1 MNQRR
6 TLVGHTWFRHG
17 DTLLLWESGQTWN
30 VSHWSD
36 DDLAAFLEQD
46 DKLST
51 VEMLEELT
59 ATEELSEIMYTVT
72 FVGEYFTMTTS
83 IYSTSEQQAIDDAT
97 TALQEQYG
105 WNIQAVSNDITVEKE
120 TN

>member
-1 MNQRR
+1 M
-6 TLVGHTWFRHG
+6 
-17 DTLLLWESGQTWN
+17 
-30 VSHWSD
+30 
-36 DDLAAFLEQD
+36 
-46 DKLST
+46 KT
-51 VEMLEELT
+51 V
-59 ATEELSEIMYTVT
+59 EELSEGMFTVT
-72 FVGEYFTMTTS
+72 FVGEYFTMTTG